1 MKLWQKHYDLNSSIE
16 AFTVGRDY
24 LLDQELLP
32 YDLQASRAHVHMLGK
47 IGILTDSEVK
57 ELLIGLDRIMAL
69 HLQDKFE
76 IRREDEDCH
85 TAIENFLTE
94 NVGTAGEKIHTGRSR
109 NDQVLTAL
117 RLYCKTQIGNIS
129 EAVQATIAAIGEFSQ
144 KNGNIPIPG
153 FTHTRKAMP
162 SSVAIWAG
170 AFGDALSDDLA
181 LLDSAMQL
189 IDQNPLGTGAG
200 FGVPLDLD
208 RQMTTDELHFARIQE
223 NPIYAQ
229 NSRGKFEGFV
239 LSVMSNIMYDLNKI
253 ATDLILFTMPDFNYF
268 ALPEEFL
275 IGSSIMPHKKNPDV
289 LELLR
294 AKYLEVFGYEFQ
306 VRNIAI
312 NLISGYHRDLQQTK
326 EAIIRGFSTTLASVQ
341 IATII
346 FKNLSVNRKD
356 CRKAMTAELF
366 ATEKVYQLVKSGMP
380 FREAYRQISQEYEN
394 KHAK

>member
-1 MKLWQKHYDLNSSIE
+1 MKLWQKNYDLNSTIE

-69 HLQDKFE
+69 HLQGKFE

-85 TAIENFLTE
+85 TAIENFLTQ
-94 NVGTAGEKIHTGRSR
+94 NVGIAGEKIHTGRSR

-117 RLYCKTQIGNIS
+117 RLYCKTKLTEIADTIQAVIS
-129 EAVQATIAAIGEFSQ
+129 AITEFVQKYGE
-144 KNGNIPIPG
+144 IPIPG

-162 SSVAIWAG
+162 SSVAMWAG
-170 AFGDALSDDLA
+170 AFKDALKDDLTLLNSA
-181 LLDSAMQL
+181 LNL

-223 NPIYAQ
+223 NPVYAQ
-229 NSRGKFEGFV
+229 NSRGKFEGFA
-239 LSVMSNIMYDLNKI
+239 LSVMSQIMYDLNKV
-253 ATDLILFTMPDFNYF
+253 ASDLILFTMPDFNYF

-275 IGSSIMPHKKNPDV
+275 IGSSIMPHKKNPDM

-294 AKYLEVFGYEFQ
+294 AKYQEVFAYEMQ
-306 VRNIAI
+306 VRNIPV
-312 NLISGYHRDLQQTK
+312 NLMSGYHRDLQQTK
-326 EAIIRGFSTTLASVQ
+326 EAIIRGFSTALSAIQ
-341 IATII
+341 IACTI
-346 FKNLSVNRKD
+346 FKNLSVNRKY

-366 ATEKVYQLVKSGMP
+366 ATDKVYQLVKSGIP
-380 FREAYRQISQEYEN
+380 FREAYHQISQEYE
-394 KHAK
+394 KRHE